1 MDLKDLVIP
10 SETVQIPNGTPG
22 EFVEQPVWGLD
33 PSHIAWLL
41 QEQRDALEHFY
52 AKAAANE
59 LAFDDYSVIATAL
72 VKQAPVLLGSII
84 ACGCRQPD
92 KAVAETITRLPFPV
106 QLDAL
111 EKIGRLTFAAE
122 GGAKKFLETVVTMM
136 AGITEMQDS
145 PPPSLSGLGA
155 FVGR

>member
-10 SETVQIPNGTPG
+10 SATVQIPSGQPG
-22 EFVEQPVWGLD
+22 EFVEQPVWGLE

-41 QEQRDALEHFY
+41 QTQREGLEHFY
-52 AKAAANE
+52 AKAAAGE
-59 LAFDDYSVIATAL
+59 MQMDDYSAIASQL

-92 KAVAETITRLPFPV
+92 PAVAETVSRLPFTV

-122 GGAKKFLETVVTMM
+122 GGAKKVLETVIRMM

-145 PPPSLSGLGA
+145 PPPSLSGRGA